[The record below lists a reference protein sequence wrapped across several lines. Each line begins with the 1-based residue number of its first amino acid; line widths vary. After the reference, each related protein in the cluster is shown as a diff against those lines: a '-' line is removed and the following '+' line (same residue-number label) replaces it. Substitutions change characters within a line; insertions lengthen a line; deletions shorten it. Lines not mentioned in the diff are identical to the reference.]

1 MDGEFVPKSID
12 EEEIIHTCLEE
23 IAKMEITSRELS
35 ELWVMVRKRIR
46 ELDNERC
53 KMLCSES
60 GHNCF
65 RKHMRDGLI
74 KLEMFIIFFVYAE
87 EAIED
92 LRLQHRINNDVAR
105 YLRWVSTQDEFGIVF
120 RQLSKKNYT
129 FILFDFFFFYF
140 CFYIIKIFCY
150 KKVVLSFLF

>member
-23 IAKMEITSRELS
+23 IANMKITYRELT
-35 ELWVMVRKRIR
+35 ELWVMVRKRVW

-53 KMLCSES
+53 KMLCSEC

-65 RKHMRDGLI
+65 RKHMRDGLK

-105 YLRWVSTQDEFGIVF
+105 HLRWVSTQDEFGIVF

-129 FILFDFFFFYF
+129 F
-140 CFYIIKIFCY
+140 
-150 KKVVLSFLF
+150 